1 MLIRSLSRIFASVL
15 RRPRPAP
22 APKPHRFYLI
32 CDLARPAPKP
42 EQVPND

>member
-1 MLIRSLSRIFASVL
+1 MLTLNPFRSFASVL
-15 RRPRPAP
+15 CRRRPAP
-22 APKPHRFYLI
+22 APKPHRFYPI

>member
-1 MLIRSLSRIFASVL
+1 MTIRNPFRILASVL
-15 RRPRPAP
+15 HRRPAP

-42 EQVPND
+42 EQAPND